1 MRRKPG
7 RVGRR
12 RSVRLVAGPTHPRR
26 DGVDLSVQLGPLRLK
41 NPIVAASG
49 TFGYGTELAPYLDL
63 SELGGFVTKG
73 LSLKPRRGNA
83 PPRTCETPSGML
95 NAIGLANVGVEAF
108 LSEKLPALRD
118 CGTAVIANVFGE
130 TQDEYVAVARRLDG
144 ARGLAALELNLS
156 CPNTEKGGLA
166 FGVSPPVIREV
177 VSAVRRAAP
186 NLPLIV
192 KLTPNI
198 TDVAVAG
205 VAAREGGADILS
217 LVNTF
222 LGMAVDLRSRRPVLD
237 NVVGGL
243 SGPAIKPLALYMVHR
258 VYREVGLPVLG
269 MGGISGAADALEF
282 MLAGSAAV
290 QVGTLNFFEPAGSVR
305 LVREIEAWCRRAGVR
320 AVREL
325 TGSLRIPPGGAVAPP
340 AG

>member
-1 MRRKPG
+1 MTRPARRVRRPRPARVSAAAAPPRPG
-7 RVGRR
+7 
-12 RSVRLVAGPTHPRR
+12 
-26 DGVDLSVQLGPLRLK
+26 GVDLSVRLGPLRLK

-49 TFGYGTELAPYLDL
+49 TFGYGGEFLPYLKLAD
-63 SELGGFVTKG
+63 LGGFVTKG
-73 LSLKPRRGNA
+73 LSLLPRRGNA
-83 PPRTCETPSGML
+83 PPRTCETPAGML

-108 LSEKLPALRD
+108 LAEKLPALRG
-118 CGTAVIANVFGE
+118 CNTVVIANVFGE
-130 TQDEYVAVARRLDG
+130 TQEEYVAVARRLNG
-144 ARGLAALELNLS
+144 APGLGALELNLS
-156 CPNTEKGGLA
+156 CPNTEKGGIA

-186 NLPLIV
+186 DLPLIV

-198 TDVAVAG
+198 TDVAAAG
-205 VAAREGGADILS
+205 HAAREGGADVLS

-222 LGMAVDLRSRRPVLD
+222 LGMAVNLQTRRPVLD

-258 VYREVGLPVLG
+258 VHREVGLPVLG
-269 MGGISGAADALEF
+269 MGGISRVEDALEF

-290 QVGTLNFFEPAGSVR
+290 QVGTLNFFDPTGSVR
-305 LVREIEAWCRRAGVR
+305 LVREIETWCRSQGVR

-325 TGSLRIPPGGAVAPP
+325 TGALRLPGGGAEAPP

>member
-1 MRRKPG
+1 MRRRADRAPRGTVPRVRAAAG
-7 RVGRR
+7 R
-12 RSVRLVAGPTHPRR
+12 PRKR
-26 DGVDLSVQLGPLRLK
+26 GVDLSVDLGPLRLK

-49 TFGYGTELAPYLDL
+49 TFGYGTDFLPYLDL
-63 SELGGFVTKG
+63 RDLGGFVTKG
-73 LSLKPRRGNA
+73 LSLLPRRGNA

-118 CGTAVIANVFGE
+118 CGTAIIANVFGE
-130 TQDEYVAVARRLDG
+130 TQEEYVAVARRLNG
-144 ARGLAALELNLS
+144 ATGLAALELNLS

-166 FGVSPPVIREV
+166 FGVSPPVVRQV
-177 VSAVRRAAP
+177 VAAVRRAAP
-186 NLPLIV
+186 DLPLIV

-205 VAAREGGADILS
+205 SAAREGGADVLS

-222 LGMAVDLRSRRPVLD
+222 LGMAIDLETRRPVLD

-269 MGGISGAADALEF
+269 MGGISCAEDALEF

-290 QVGTLNFFEPAGSVR
+290 QVGTLNFFDPTGSVR
-305 LVREIEAWCRRAGVR
+305 LVREIEAWCRSAGVR
-320 AVREL
+320 AVRDL
-325 TGSLRIPPGGAVAPP
+325 TGTLRLPAGRPP
-340 AG
+340 APCSG

>member
-1 MRRKPG
+1 MRTANA
-7 RVGRR
+7 RR
-12 RSVRLVAGPTHPRR
+12 HPA
-26 DGVDLSVQLGPLRLK
+26 DVDLSVSLGPLRLK

-49 TFGYGTELAPYLDL
+49 TFGYGGEFLPYLSLAD
-63 SELGGFVTKG
+63 LGGFVTKG
-73 LSLKPRRGNA
+73 LSLLPRRGNA

-95 NAIGLANVGVEAF
+95 NAIGVANIGVEAF
-108 LSEKLPALRD
+108 LAEKLPALRD
-118 CGTAVIANVFGE
+118 CGTVVIANVFGE
-130 TQDEYVAVARRLDG
+130 TQEEYVAVSRRLNG
-144 ARGLAALELNLS
+144 ATGLAALELNLS

-177 VSAVRRAAP
+177 VAAVRRAAP
-186 NLPLIV
+186 DQPLIV

-198 TDVAVAG
+198 TDVADAG
-205 VAAREGGADILS
+205 QAAKDGGADILS

-222 LGMAVDLRSRRPVLD
+222 LGMAIDLRTRRPVLD

-269 MGGISGAADALEF
+269 MGGISRAEDALEF
-282 MLAGSAAV
+282 MLAGSSAV
-290 QVGTLNFFEPAGSVR
+290 QLGTLNFFDPTGSVR
-305 LVREIEAWCRRAGVR
+305 LAREIEAWCAREGVG
-320 AVREL
+320 AVREITGTL
-325 TGSLRIPPGGAVAPP
+325 TLPGGRAPAPP

>member
-1 MRRKPG
+1 MRRRAVRGARRKAPRIRAAIG
-7 RVGRR
+7 RPLSGE
-12 RSVRLVAGPTHPRR
+12 
-26 DGVDLSVQLGPLRLK
+26 VDLSVDLGPLHLK

-49 TFGYGTELAPYLDL
+49 TFGYGTEFLPYL
-63 SELGGFVTKG
+63 ELGDLGGLVTKG
-73 LSLKPRRGNA
+73 LSLHPRRGSA

-130 TQDEYVAVARRLDG
+130 TQEEYASVARRLDG
-144 ARGLAALELNLS
+144 APGLAALELNLS
-156 CPNTEKGGLA
+156 CPNTEKGGIA

-177 VSAVRRAAP
+177 VAAVRRAAP
-186 NLPLIV
+186 HLPLII

-205 VAAREGGADILS
+205 RAAKEGGADILS

-222 LGMAVDLRSRRPVLD
+222 LGMAVDLKTRRPILD

-258 VYREVGLPVLG
+258 VYREVGLPVCG
-269 MGGISGAADALEF
+269 MGGISGASDALEF

-290 QVGTLNFFEPAGSVR
+290 QVGTLNFFDPKGSVR
-305 LVREIEAWCRRAGVR
+305 MVREIESWCRRAGVR
-320 AVREL
+320 AVREI
-325 TGSLRIPPGGAVAPP
+325 TGTLRLPDGAPQAPC